1 MTSEPA
7 TYPGYRFPAEI
18 ISHAIWLVLS
28 GLVPTGLFGR
38 PPSAQPI
45 RVPLARTLAELPKT
59 GSPLRGAHRRSACAF
74 RPYLDRSTVLRIVSH
89 RTSRDIPEGRR

>member
-38 PPSAQPI
+38 P
-45 RVPLARTLAELPKT
+45 RYRW
-59 GSPLRGAHRRSACAF
+59 
-74 RPYLDRSTVLRIVSH
+74 
-89 RTSRDIPEGRR
+89 

>member
-7 TYPGYRFPAEI
+7 TYPGYRFPAQI

-28 GLVPTGLFGR
+28 GLVPTGLCGR

-45 RVPLARTLAELPKT
+45 RVPLARTLANHP
-59 GSPLRGAHRRSACAF
+59 RQARRCEE
-74 RPYLDRSTVLRIVSH
+74 RI
-89 RTSRDIPEGRR
+89 EGQRALFALI